1 MPSSDL
7 SSNFLC
13 NSVVDPSIKLDWYQ
27 EYMPEHVEWIKQ
39 QFINNICD
47 KI

>member
-13 NSVVDPSIKLDWYQ
+13 NSVVDPSIKLDWYR
-27 EYMPEHVEWIKQ
+27 EYIPERVEWIKQ
-39 QFINNICD
+39 QFINNVHD